1 MVNIEQQTEATL
13 LLTSAVAFTEGY
25 FYPKKR
31 SCETFKFKYLL
42 LHTYIINYIQMQQN
56 ANKCKHDPV
65 APISE
70 RPETSFQSKL
80 ESEATA
86 SIISES
92 EFRVGP

>member
-1 MVNIEQQTEATL
+1 
-13 LLTSAVAFTEGY
+13 
-25 FYPKKR
+25 
-31 SCETFKFKYLL
+31 
-42 LHTYIINYIQMQQN
+42 MQQN